1 MVADAMSGWLGER
14 LVFLDLHDELVE
26 QQVDRMRQRRASGP
40 RRPVRSRNS
49 TPTRWSSRSART

>member
-26 QQVDRMRQRRASGP
+26 QQIDRMRQRRASGP
-40 RRPVRSRNS
+40 HALGVLRDAGVPGSRIG
-49 TPTRWSSRSART
+49 